1 MKHGI
6 GLTAGSDTEVI
17 VHLLAH
23 TPPDIVEDDGPNWPA
38 RFNYLILVLYLDLT
52 YTSYLINTHKLP
64 PLGFPS
70 TSNFFTYLLLRLA
83 MLIFTIFFFSLLC
96 FCLDFAYIYSH

>member
-23 TPPDIVEDDGPNWPA
+23 TPPDIVENDEPNWPA
-38 RFNYLILVLYLDLT
+38 RLQFILHNMKLVYLY
-52 YTSYLINTHKLP
+52 H
-64 PLGFPS
+64 
-70 TSNFFTYLLLRLA
+70 
-83 MLIFTIFFFSLLC
+83 
-96 FCLDFAYIYSH
+96 